1 MGWYNRLKLFAA
13 QRTDITPLVTQVSSV
28 KTTSHDNTLD
38 KCLPRVDPVVEKQVT
53 VTQTFLDLEKGK

>member
-1 MGWYNRLKLFAA
+1 MTK
-13 QRTDITPLVTQVSSV
+13 VSSV

-53 VTQTFLDLEKGK
+53 VTQTILDLEEVNENDSKKKG